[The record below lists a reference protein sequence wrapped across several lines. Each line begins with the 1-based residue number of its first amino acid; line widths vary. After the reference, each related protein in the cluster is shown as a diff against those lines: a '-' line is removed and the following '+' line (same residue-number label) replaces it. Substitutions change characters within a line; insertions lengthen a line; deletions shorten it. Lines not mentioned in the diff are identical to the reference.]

1 MLGLHTVETT
11 VVPILVA
18 LIAAGPAFL
27 AYHSGRRFRKENND
41 QHQQTSESFQAV
53 LETLGRLDGKVDR
66 VETKI
71 DRHLGEHDAQQAFSA
86 RTARAKA
93 ARR

>member
-11 VVPILVA
+11 LVPIIVA
-18 LIAAGPAFL
+18 LIASTPAFL
-27 AYHSGRRFRKENND
+27 AWSSNRRFRKENNV
-41 QHQQTSESFQAV
+41 QHEQTAESFQAV
-53 LETLGRLDGKVDR
+53 LDTLGRLDGKVDR

-86 RTARAKA
+86 RMARAKA